1 MNPESNHLFPRSREK
16 LSSWSFTGE
25 FGQNFER
32 LVNLQMWCFGC
43 DIRNV
48 EGNLLAEFGFT
59 RNRPP
64 PAVHGSTRY
73 SLVRNS
79 GYSVHLWG
87 FGIIIGDEK
96 AALYVKRFERVPRL
110 LEGSLDPKRIF
121 KPHDLPSFQEPRTSR
136 QQVIAKRLLHLL
148 CFELLTYETHIYQ
161 RGLTSYRKACIQTS
175 PKVAR
180 LKERKQPL
188 EAWEQLRLL

>member
-25 FGQNFER
+25 FGRNFEK

-48 EGNLLAEFGFT
+48 EENFLTEFGFT
-59 RNRPP
+59 RTRPP
-64 PAVHGSTRY
+64 PARHGSTRY
-73 SLVRNS
+73 SLVRDS
-79 GYSVHLWG
+79 GYSFHLWG
-87 FGIIIGDEK
+87 FGMIIEDST
-96 AALYVKRFERVPRL
+96 AALCLKRFERVPRL
-110 LEGSLDPKRIF
+110 LEGPFDPNHIF
-121 KPHDLPSFQEPRTSR
+121 KPHELPSFQEPRTSR

-161 RGLTSYRKACIQTS
+161 RGLPSYRTTCIQTS

-180 LKERKQPL
+180 LKGRRPPF
-188 EAWEQLRLL
+188 EAWEQLHLR